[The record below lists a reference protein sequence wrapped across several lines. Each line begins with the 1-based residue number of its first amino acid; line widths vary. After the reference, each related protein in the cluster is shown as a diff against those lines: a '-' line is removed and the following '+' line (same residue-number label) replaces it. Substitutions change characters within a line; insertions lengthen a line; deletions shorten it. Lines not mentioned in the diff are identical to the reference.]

1 MEKVAYLERDDFT
14 HNGDMKT
21 YVNQG
26 FPAIIMAQG
35 IFCGYCKTAKP
46 AFQDLAN
53 SGNQVVCCSIEIDG
67 EDSEKD
73 AGKLLN
79 KWDKNYRGVP
89 TYLGFNKKGKYVRTH
104 TGGRDKASLEEF
116 VKTLQNS

>member
-14 HNGDMKT
+14 PNGDMKT

-35 IFCGYCKTAKP
+35 NFCGYCKTAKP

-53 SGNQVVCCSIEIDG
+53 SGNQVVCCSIE
-67 EDSEKD
+67 KD

-89 TYLGFNKKGKYVRTH
+89 TYLGFNKQGKYVRTH
-104 TGGRDKASLEEF
+104 TGGRDKASLEDF
-116 VKTLQNS
+116 VKTLQ

>member
-1 MEKVAYLERDDFT
+1 MEKVAYLEIDDFT
-14 HNGDMKT
+14 PNGDLKS

-35 IFCGYCKTAKP
+35 NFCGYCKMAKP

-53 SGNQVVCCSIEIDG
+53 AGNKVVCCSIEIDG
-67 EDSEKD
+67 EDSEKA

-79 KWDKNYRGVP
+79 KWDKNYKGVP
-89 TYLGFNKKGKYVRTH
+89 TYLGFNSQGKYVKTH
-104 TGGRDKASLEEF
+104 TGGRDKESLEQF
-116 VKTLQNS
+116 VKTL